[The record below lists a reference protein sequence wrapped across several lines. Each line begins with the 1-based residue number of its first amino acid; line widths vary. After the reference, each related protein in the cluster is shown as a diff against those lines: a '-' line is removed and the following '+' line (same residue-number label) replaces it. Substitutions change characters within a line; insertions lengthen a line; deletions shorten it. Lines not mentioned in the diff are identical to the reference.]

1 MPPTTRKTAAKKTTT
16 RKTNTGVTN
25 TSVTRK
31 RPAKKVAEPIVQE
44 DTNVSE
50 NVETTEATSS
60 KRKGPKP
67 NPFVAYEKARA
78 KADKARAAYEKVQKL
93 AEAKEQAEREEQ
105 EALSALQ
112 AAYEAVGV
120 NPGE

>member
-50 NVETTEATSS
+50 NVENTEATT

-78 KADKARAAYEKVQKL
+78 KADKARAAYEKVQRL